1 MSAGNRIAQLFLGF
15 FGLAAINS
23 SAESLLV
30 AVASNFTATAQ
41 EVAAEFHID
50 SGHDIRISGA
60 STGKLFV
67 QIQNGAPFDVLLAA
81 DAERPERLES
91 SSFGVRN
98 SRFTYAIGQ
107 LVLWSRNPAIDKSA
121 CREHLRQL
129 GSARLAIANPD
140 TAPYGAAARQTLI
153 QLGLWDR
160 VQPRLVIGENIA
172 QTLQFVA
179 TGNASLGFV
188 AKSQIGNERLPPA
201 SCSWEV
207 TPDLHDPIEQQAI
220 LLERAANNPIAHE
233 FLEFLRSES
242 ARTIIARNGYLLTA
256 RDH

>member
-1 MSAGNRIAQLFLGF
+1 MSVGKRIAQLI
-15 FGLAAINS
+15 FGLIGL
-23 SAESLLV
+23 SAYPALADSLLV

-41 EVAAEFHID
+41 EIAAEFHID
-50 SGHDIRISGA
+50 SGHDVRISGA

-81 DAERPERLES
+81 DSARPERLES
-91 SSFGVRN
+91 FGFGVRN

-107 LVLWSRNPAIDKSA
+107 LVLWSRNPAIKQSA

-129 GSARLAIANPD
+129 GSAHLAIANPD
-140 TAPYGAAARQTLI
+140 TAPYGAAARQTLM

-172 QTLQFVA
+172 QSLQFVA
-179 TGNASLGFV
+179 SGNASLGFV
-188 AKSQIGNERLPPA
+188 AKSQIGNARLPEA
-201 SCSWEV
+201 SCLWEV
-207 TPDLHDPIEQQAI
+207 PPDFHAPIEQQAI
-220 LLERAANNPIAHE
+220 LLQRAANNPVAHA

-242 ARTIIARNGYLLTA
+242 GRAIIARNGYLLTA